1 MTVIDESTTRPDLAV
16 EPGPRVREARPT
28 LAWIDV
34 CSFDDLDV
42 DRGAGALVD
51 GEPVA
56 IFRCSPWDELF
67 AIGNVD
73 PYSAASVLSRGI
85 VGSIGHHRV
94 VASPVFKNR
103 FDLHTGRSIDD
114 PAVTV
119 ATYPIRS
126 VRGRVQIATRAT

>member
-1 MTVIDESTTRPDLAV
+1 MTLIDEPTTRLAPEPTRDATTDL
-16 EPGPRVREARPT
+16 T
-28 LAWIDV
+28 THWIDI
-34 CSFDDLDV
+34 CSIDDLDV
-42 DRGAGALVD
+42 DRGVGALVE

-67 AIGNVD
+67 AIGNID

-85 VGSIGHHRV
+85 VGSIGHRRV

-114 PAVTV
+114 PTV
-119 ATYPIRS
+119 AVSTYPIRV
-126 VRGRVQIATRAT
+126 VRGRVQIAARAT